1 VSRAEKHP
9 SDEGKYQ
16 STFDSYGHGVGKGKS
31 RAAVYKHYKKINGD
45 FVKPAHSKEGKS
57 GDFVKESK
65 PKKEKSDDFVKDDS
79 DDFVKDD
86 SDDFTKTSSFSDI
99 SWLSDEDLDGID
111 PTIPKPIRA
120 LAAGDVAGMSAAQRA
135 TQTQLINWGFIGIDR
150 GLTHWG
156 RGVTGHEEW
165 TIQRHPMDYEAMTG
179 ATQHLMDE
187 NGVSINLNPT
197 LVWATVMSAAYV
209 PPVSYVARNS
219 DKTKRR
225 LFFKRIG
232 GFFRNPFK
240 ALRRRR
246 IADVEDNR
254 RVPIQA
260 E

>member
-1 VSRAEKHP
+1 MSRAERHP
-9 SDEGKYQ
+9 SDTNKYQ
-16 STFDSYGHGVGKGKS
+16 STFDSYGHGEGNGKS
-31 RAAVYKHYKKINGD
+31 RAAVYKHYKKINTDFVQPKEKETD
-45 FVKPAHSKEGKS
+45 FVKSKVKDSEKSKEKET
-57 GDFVKESK
+57 DFVKLE
-65 PKKEKSDDFVKDDS
+65 EDDYTKSAN
-79 DDFVKDD
+79 
-86 SDDFTKTSSFSDI
+86 FSDI
-99 SWLSDEDLDGID
+99 SWLTDEELDGIE
-111 PTIPKPIRA
+111 PTIPRPIRA

-165 TIQRHPMDYEAMTG
+165 TVERHPMDYEAMTG

-219 DKTKRR
+219 DKVKRR
-225 LFFKRIG
+225 MFFKRIG
-232 GFFRNPFK
+232 TFLRNPIK
-240 ALRRRR
+240 ALRRRK
-246 IADVEDNR
+246 VEDVQSNHR
-254 RVPIQA
+254 SPIQA

>member
-1 VSRAEKHP
+1 MIVSRAEKHP

-31 RAAVYKHYKKINGD
+31 RAAVYKHYKKIN
-45 FVKPAHSKEGKS
+45 V
-57 GDFVKESK
+57 DFVKEEK
-65 PKKEKSDDFVKDDS
+65 PKKEKSDDFVKEEKPKKEKS
-79 DDFVKDD
+79 DDFVNDE
-86 SDDFTKTSSFSDI
+86 SDDYTKTSSFSDI

-187 NGVSINLNPT
+187 NGISINLNPT

-246 IADVEDNR
+246 IADVENNS
-254 RVPIQA
+254 RVVIQA

>member
-1 VSRAEKHP
+1 MGRAEKHP
-9 SDEGKYQ
+9 TDIGKYQ
-16 STFDSYGHGVGKGKS
+16 STYDTYGHGEGKGKS
-31 RAAVYKHYKKINGD
+31 RAAVYKNYKKINLD
-45 FVKPAHSKEGKS
+45 FVQSGNDSTSKVTQKLTNDE
-57 GDFVKESK
+57 ESV
-65 PKKEKSDDFVKDDS
+65 EESVEDDY
-79 DDFVKDD
+79 
-86 SDDFTKTSSFSDI
+86 TKTDQFQDI
-99 SWLSDEDLDGID
+99 SWLSDDELGEII

-135 TQTQLINWGFIGIDR
+135 TQTQLINWGFMGIDR

-165 TIQRHPMDYEAMTG
+165 GVTRHPTDYEAMTG

-187 NGVSINLNPT
+187 NGLSINLNPT

-209 PPVSYVARNS
+209 PPVTYVARNS

-225 LFFKRIG
+225 MFFKNIG
-232 GFFRNPFK
+232 NFLRNPMK

-246 IADVEDNR
+246 VQYEQNDR
-254 RVPIQA
+254 RDTIQA

>member
-1 VSRAEKHP
+1 MSLGRAEKHP
-9 SDEGKYQ
+9 TDEGKYQ
-16 STFDSYGHGVGKGKS
+16 STYDTYGHGEGQGKS
-31 RAAVYKHYKKINGD
+31 RAAVYKNYKKI
-45 FVKPAHSKEGKS
+45 S
-57 GDFVKESK
+57 
-65 PKKEKSDDFVKDDS
+65 EKNTQKLSSDEETVEEDY
-79 DDFVKDD
+79 
-86 SDDFTKTSSFSDI
+86 TKTHQTEKIEEEDYTKTDQFQDI
-99 SWLSDEDLDGID
+99 SWLSDDELGEII

-135 TQTQLINWGFIGIDR
+135 TQTQLINWGFMGIDR

-165 TIQRHPMDYEAMTG
+165 GVTRHPTDYEAMTG

-187 NGVSINLNPT
+187 NGISINLNPT

-209 PPVSYVARNS
+209 PPVTYVARNS

-225 LFFKRIG
+225 MFFKNIG
-232 GFFRNPFK
+232 NFLRNPMK

-246 IADVEDNR
+246 VQHEQNDR
-254 RVPIQA
+254 RDTIQA